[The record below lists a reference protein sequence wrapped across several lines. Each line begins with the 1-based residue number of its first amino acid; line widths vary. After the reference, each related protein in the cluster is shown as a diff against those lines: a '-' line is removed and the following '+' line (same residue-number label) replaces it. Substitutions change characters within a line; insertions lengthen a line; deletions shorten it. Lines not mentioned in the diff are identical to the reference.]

1 MTKLTVQRNTRT
13 RTWAIA
19 IDGEFGDPIP
29 DVNSSKNSGYL
40 QCERQL
46 AALLL
51 DQMPNYPEY
60 AYRIAHNVIELAKDS
75 DMAVSL
81 EPVIDAHPNTQVFT

>member
-1 MTKLTVQRNTRT
+1 MAKLTVQRNTKT
-13 RTWAIA
+13 KTWTIA

-29 DVNSSKNSGYL
+29 DVNSSMNSGYL

-51 DQMPNYPEY
+51 KQMPNYPER
-60 AYRIAHNVIELAKDS
+60 AYRIAHTVIELAKDS
-75 DMAVSL
+75 DLAVSL
-81 EPVIDAHPNTQVFT
+81 ETVVNAHPDTQVFT